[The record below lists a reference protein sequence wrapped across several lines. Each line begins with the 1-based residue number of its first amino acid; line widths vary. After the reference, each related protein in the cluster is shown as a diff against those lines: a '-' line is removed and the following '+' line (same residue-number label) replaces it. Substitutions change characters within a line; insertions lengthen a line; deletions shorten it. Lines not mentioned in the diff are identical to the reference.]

1 MTQYMRDKKGKDTQV
16 EFQGDKT
23 SKIPTKLP
31 KSRPV
36 VAKPKKGVGKVYSNQ
51 PIRKPAWADDKVA
64 KAVKRTKKQG
74 LELKKGLVTKRRG
87 SGEGTLRVIDPT
99 KDELTPAEKTMK
111 KRPYRK
117 KGGTTKEDLNPTT
130 KKEPLR
136 TYTTPS
142 GHKFGSGEYKVSRKT
157 PKYLDKKKKLKT

>member
-1 MTQYMRDKKGKDTQV
+1 MTQYMKETNSGKDSKV
-16 EFQGDKT
+16 EFIDKT
-23 SKIPTKLP
+23 KKKKTQPLVP
-31 KSRPV
+31 KSRP
-36 VAKPKKGVGKVYSNQ
+36 KGIGKVYSNQ

-111 KRPYRK
+111 QRPYRK

-130 KKEPLR
+130 KKEPSR

-142 GHKFGSGEYKVSRKT
+142 GHKFGSGEYKVPRK
-157 PKYLDKKKKLKT
+157 PPAHLDKKKKLKA